1 MATKVLYRLFE
12 NGVGVKEASHPFSYF
27 GRDFDYGSLLIPL
40 QNQDAGLIEDILQ
53 EAAAEGIESYPVH
66 SSLTDQV
73 NLGSRNFL
81 SVTLP
86 KVALIVGDGAS
97 AYSSAEPWH
106 LLDTRY
112 EIPVTR
118 LEGNRLSSYN
128 LDEYNVIVMSDSRIL
143 SYNKNELDRWIR
155 RGGGNIP

>member
-1 MATKVLYRLFE
+1 M
-12 NGVGVKEASHPFSYF
+12 
-27 GRDFDYGSLLIPL
+27 
-40 QNQDAGLIEDILQ
+40 IEDILQ
-53 EAAAEGIESYPVH
+53 AAAAEGIESYPGH

-81 SVTLP
+81 SVPLP
-86 KVALIVGDGAS
+86 KVALIVRHGAS

-128 LDEYNVIVMSDSRIL
+128 LDVYNVFVISDNSIL
-143 SYNKNELDRWIR
+143 SY
-155 RGGGNIP
+155 